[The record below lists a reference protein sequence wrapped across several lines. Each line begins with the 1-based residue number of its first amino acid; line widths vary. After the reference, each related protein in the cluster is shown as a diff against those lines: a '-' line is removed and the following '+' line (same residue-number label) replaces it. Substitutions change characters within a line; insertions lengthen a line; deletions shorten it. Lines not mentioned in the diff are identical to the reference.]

1 MEKDKEIK
9 TIVGSFLLTLVPMI
23 VGILLWNKL
32 PNQIA
37 THFTLNSGQPNGWS
51 SKAMAVYGFPLVMA
65 AVQLFVVVFMNL
77 DKYKRNIGSKVIKV
91 IYWIVPW
98 VEFVTVIMIFG
109 YSLGYQINSDVVS
122 NLLLGVVFIVLGSY
136 LPKVKQNKTIG
147 YRVSWTLNSQE
158 NWQKTNRLGGWI
170 FVICGVIFLANTLLQ
185 QEWLIIVPL
194 IIAVVI
200 PLMYSY
206 ALHRKGI

>member
-1 MEKDKEIK
+1 MKKDKEIK

-37 THFTLNSGQPNGWS
+37 THFTLHSGQPNGWS
-51 SKAMAVYGFPLVMA
+51 SKAMAVYGFPLAMA

-185 QEWLIIVPL
+185 QEWLIIVSL

>member
-1 MEKDKEIK
+1 
-9 TIVGSFLLTLVPMI
+9 
-23 VGILLWNKL
+23 
-32 PNQIA
+32 
-37 THFTLNSGQPNGWS
+37 
-51 SKAMAVYGFPLVMA
+51 MAVYGFPLVMA